1 MPSRK
6 KFTLA
11 NSRIQTPYFVILQ
24 VQVSSKPLGPEDVH
38 YFLAS
43 MDKICSHGLKN
54 EKLGYWP
61 FVQEFTHKSG
71 VSYIADMKNCMTGPG
86 RGRSLRM
93 SGFIFGLRKNRL
105 KVQGIF

>member
-1 MPSRK
+1 M
-6 KFTLA
+6 
-11 NSRIQTPYFVILQ
+11 
-24 VQVSSKPLGPEDVH
+24 QVSSKPLGPEDVH
-38 YFLAS
+38 FFLAS

-86 RGRSLRM
+86 KG
-93 SGFIFGLRKNRL
+93 GL
-105 KVQGIF
+105 